1 MFIFSGVFGMSDYR
15 NIQVTDAS
23 LSFFFFLQDLAISAE
38 ELEYVLNAVL
48 KKSKC

>member
-1 MFIFSGVFGMSDYR
+1 MFSEGFGMCVYR
-15 NIQVTDAS
+15 NIQVTDA
-23 LSFFFFLQDLAISAE
+23 FFFFLLQDMEVSAE

>member
-1 MFIFSGVFGMSDYR
+1 MFSEVFGMCVYR
-15 NIQVTDAS
+15 NIQVTD
-23 LSFFFFLQDLAISAE
+23 FFFFPLQDMEISAE